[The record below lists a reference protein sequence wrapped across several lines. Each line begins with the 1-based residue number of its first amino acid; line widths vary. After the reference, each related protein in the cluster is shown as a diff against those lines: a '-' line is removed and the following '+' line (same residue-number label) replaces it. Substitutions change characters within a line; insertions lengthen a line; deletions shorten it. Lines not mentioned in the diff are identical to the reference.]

1 LKKRRTHKDYTH
13 QSLRDER
20 QYGLYW
26 YSGLWH
32 ILRPLLIVL
41 ASLICVVGV
50 VMGGWNW
57 VYDEYLSP
65 VDPRDPSQIPF
76 TVESGNSLTRVANN
90 LAASNLVRNRTVF
103 KYYCD
108 FLGYGQK
115 IQAGEYVLHRGMTM
129 DEIANLLTTGDGKP
143 ITQKITI
150 IPGWTVE
157 DICEYLA
164 GQKLVTDKEA
174 FLAMCRTG
182 EMFKDY
188 VYIDDV
194 MKTPNVG
201 QRKYIV
207 EGYLSPNTYDVY
219 TTAKPE
225 EILRKLLSQ
234 TEVAYPAGYYERAD
248 QLNMTMDQVLT
259 LASMIEK
266 ESKND
271 DFAKVSAVFHNRLK
285 QKIKLGSD
293 VTIHYVTGVRR
304 MALDNS
310 DLQVNS
316 LYNTYEH
323 AGLPLGPICNPS
335 PAAIQAAL
343 YPDETFVAEKYLY
356 FCSKAPDTG
365 ELHFSKTL
373 EEHEQAVAIYAPLWE
388 AYDES
393 RGL

>member
-1 LKKRRTHKDYTH
+1 
-13 QSLRDER
+13 
-20 QYGLYW
+20 
-26 YSGLWH
+26 
-32 ILRPLLIVL
+32 
-41 ASLICVVGV
+41 
-50 VMGGWNW
+50 
-57 VYDEYLSP
+57 
-65 VDPRDPSQIPF
+65 
-76 TVESGNSLTRVANN
+76 
-90 LAASNLVRNRTVF
+90 
-103 KYYCD
+103 
-108 FLGYGQK
+108 
-115 IQAGEYVLHRGMTM
+115 
-129 DEIANLLTTGDGKP
+129 
-143 ITQKITI
+143 
-150 IPGWTVE
+150 
-157 DICEYLA
+157 
-164 GQKLVTDKEA
+164 
-174 FLAMCRTG
+174 
-182 EMFKDY
+182 
-188 VYIDDV
+188 V

-316 LYNTYEH
+316 LYNT
-323 AGLPLGPICNPS
+323 
-335 PAAIQAAL
+335 
-343 YPDETFVAEKYLY
+343 
-356 FCSKAPDTG
+356 
-365 ELHFSKTL
+365 
-373 EEHEQAVAIYAPLWE
+373 
-388 AYDES
+388 
-393 RGL
+393 